1 MLGFKVLM
9 VDDKDEFGR
18 AWRIRSWYVDGNWS
32 VDQWTEGKCFCY
44 PDAIAASNKSIFVN
58 HWPFPP
64 DEKDVSE
71 KIMLSGC
78 GIYVVT
84 TFDLAW
90 SWVGLIHTSHIISTA
105 VDRVLKRDIGIFL
118 VECAGRVVV
127 HEDGA
132 RAEKAKI
139 HAPIVGF
146 VDPRLVEYLESE
158 YGMYAVSKD
167 DANMAVR
174 YSWEE
179 ALNAHR

>member
-9 VDDKDEFGR
+9 VDDRGKFGQ
-18 AWRIRSWYVDGNWS
+18 AWRIESWYVAGSWS
-32 VDQWTEGKCFCY
+32 VDQWTEGKCFCFN
-44 PDAIAASNKSIFVN
+44 DGITTVDGSIFAN

-64 DEKDVSE
+64 DEKDVAVQMIPGE
-71 KIMLSGC
+71 C
-78 GIYVVT
+78 GLHVVN

-90 SWVGLIHTSHIISTA
+90 AWVGTIHTSHIISTA

-132 RAEKAKI
+132 RAQMARI
-139 HAPIVGF
+139 HSPITGF

-158 YGMYAVSKD
+158 YGVYAISKD
-167 DANMAVR
+167 DANMAVK

-179 ALNAHR
+179 ALNADR